1 MMNKNTDIQ
10 SLGLLI
16 QEKEERLVQINE
28 EFNKL
33 IQASK
38 YFEEYQKLD
47 SELKEFRKEFDKAA
61 IKFLKKTNQKTSE
74 GPAGKITLAVR
85 NSYKIKDP
93 SKLPE
98 EFKELPKL
106 EKKVK
111 EMNSQ
116 IKQEFELF
124 KNEVPGVEHIEKEY
138 IVWTKQKTLVLK
150 EENGKD

>member
-1 MMNKNTDIQ
+1 MTNDIQ
-10 SLGLLI
+10 SLGLKI
-16 QEKEERLVQINE
+16 QEKEERLIQINE

-33 IQASK
+33 IQQSK
-38 YFEEYQKLD
+38 YFEEYQRLD

-85 NSYKIKDP
+85 NSYKIKDA
-93 SKLPE
+93 SKLPD
-98 EFKELPKL
+98 EFKELPEL
-106 EKKVK
+106 EKRVK

-124 KNEVPGVEHIEKEY
+124 KNDIPGIEHTEKEY
-138 IVWTKQKTLVLK
+138 IVWTKPKTLNI
-150 EENGKD
+150 EEK

>member
-1 MMNKNTDIQ
+1 MKNTNDIQ
-10 SLGLLI
+10 SLGLQI
-16 QEKEERLVQINE
+16 QEKEERLTQINE

-33 IQASK
+33 IQQSK
-38 YFEEYQKLD
+38 YFEEYQRLD

-85 NSYKIKDP
+85 NSYKIKDA
-93 SKLPE
+93 SKLPN
-98 EFKELPKL
+98 EFKELPEL
-106 EKKVK
+106 EKRVK

-124 KNEVPGVEHIEKEY
+124 KNDIPGIEHTEKEY
-138 IVWTKQKTLVLK
+138 IVWTKPKTLNI
-150 EENGKD
+150 EEK

>member
-1 MMNKNTDIQ
+1 MKSTNDIQ
-10 SLGLLI
+10 SLGLKI

-33 IQASK
+33 IQQSK
-38 YFEEYQKLD
+38 YFEEYQRLD

-85 NSYKIKDP
+85 NSYKIKDA
-93 SKLPE
+93 SKLPN
-98 EFKELPKL
+98 EFKELPEL
-106 EKKVK
+106 EKRVK

-124 KNEVPGVEHIEKEY
+124 KNDIPGIEHTEKEY
-138 IVWTKQKTLVLK
+138 IVWTKPKTLNI
-150 EENGKD
+150 EEK

>member
-1 MMNKNTDIQ
+1 MKNTNDIQ
-10 SLGLLI
+10 SLGLKI

-33 IQASK
+33 IQQSK
-38 YFEEYQKLD
+38 YFEEYQRLD

-85 NSYKIKDP
+85 NSYKIKDA
-93 SKLPE
+93 SKLPD
-98 EFKELPKL
+98 EFKELPEL
-106 EKKVK
+106 EKRVK

-124 KNEVPGVEHIEKEY
+124 KNDIPGIEHTEKEY
-138 IVWTKQKTLVLK
+138 IVWTKTKTLNI
-150 EENGKD
+150 EEK

>member
-1 MMNKNTDIQ
+1 MKNTNDIQ
-10 SLGLLI
+10 SLGLQI

-33 IQASK
+33 IQQSK
-38 YFEEYQKLD
+38 YFEEYQRLD

-85 NSYKIKDP
+85 NSYKIKDA
-93 SKLPE
+93 SKLPN
-98 EFKELPKL
+98 EFKELPEL
-106 EKKVK
+106 EKRVK

-124 KNEVPGVEHIEKEY
+124 KNDIPGIEHIEKEY
-138 IVWTKQKTLVLK
+138 IVWTKPKTLNI
-150 EENGKD
+150 EEK

>member
-1 MMNKNTDIQ
+1 MKSTNDIQ
-10 SLGLLI
+10 SLGLQI

-33 IQASK
+33 IQQSK

-85 NSYKIKDP
+85 NSYKIKDA
-93 SKLPE
+93 SKLPN
-98 EFKELPKL
+98 EFKELPEL
-106 EKKVK
+106 EKRVK
-111 EMNSQ
+111 EMGHT
-116 IKQEFELF
+116 E
-124 KNEVPGVEHIEKEY
+124 
-138 IVWTKQKTLVLK
+138 
-150 EENGKD
+150 

>member
-1 MMNKNTDIQ
+1 MTQINDIQ
-10 SLGLLI
+10 SLGLQI
-16 QEKEERLVQINE
+16 QQKEERLVQINE

-38 YFEEYQKLD
+38 YFEEYKKLD

-74 GPAGKITLAVR
+74 GPAGKITLAIR

-93 SKLPE
+93 SQLPE
-98 EFKELPKL
+98 EFKELPEL

-124 KNEVPGVEHIEKEY
+124 KNDVPGIEHTEKEY
-138 IVWTKQKTLVLK
+138 IVWTRNKPLNL
-150 EENGKD
+150 EENNE

>member
-1 MMNKNTDIQ
+1 MKNTNDIQ
-10 SLGLLI
+10 SLGLQI
-16 QEKEERLVQINE
+16 QEKEERLTQINE

-33 IQASK
+33 IQQSK
-38 YFEEYQKLD
+38 YFEEYQRLD

-85 NSYKIKDP
+85 NSYKIKDA
-93 SKLPE
+93 SKLPD
-98 EFKELPKL
+98 EFKELPEL
-106 EKKVK
+106 EKRVK

-124 KNEVPGVEHIEKEY
+124 KNDIPGIEHTEKEY
-138 IVWTKQKTLVLK
+138 IVWTKPKTLNI
-150 EENGKD
+150 EEK

>member
-1 MMNKNTDIQ
+1 MTQINDIQ
-10 SLGLLI
+10 SLGLQI
-16 QEKEERLVQINE
+16 QQKEERLVQINE

-38 YFEEYQKLD
+38 YFEEYKKLD

-85 NSYKIKDP
+85 NSYKVKDP

-98 EFKELPKL
+98 EFKELPEL

-124 KNEVPGVEHIEKEY
+124 KNDVPGIEHTEKEY
-138 IVWTKQKTLVLK
+138 IVWTRNKPLNLE
-150 EENGKD
+150 EENE

>member
-1 MMNKNTDIQ
+1 MTKVNDIQ
-10 SLGLLI
+10 TLGLQI

-33 IQASK
+33 IQQSK
-38 YFEEYQKLD
+38 YFEEYQRLD
-47 SELKEFRKEFDKAA
+47 SELKQFRKEFDKAA
-61 IKFLKKTNQKTSE
+61 IKFLKQTNQKTSE

-85 NSYKIKDP
+85 NSYKVKDT

-98 EFKELPKL
+98 EFKELPEL
-106 EKKVK
+106 EKRVK

-124 KNEVPGVEHIEKEY
+124 KNEIPGIEHTEKEY
-138 IVWTKQKTLVLK
+138 IVWTKPKMYGELN
-150 EENGKD
+150 EE

>member
-1 MMNKNTDIQ
+1 MKNDIQ
-10 SLGLLI
+10 SLGLQI
-16 QEKEERLVQINE
+16 EEKEKRLVELNE

-93 SKLPE
+93 NLLPE
-98 EFKELPKL
+98 EFKNLPIY

-111 EMNSQ
+111 EMNTQ

-124 KNEVPGVEHIEKEY
+124 KNKVPGIEHTAKEY
-138 IVWTKQKTLVLK
+138 IVWTRNKPLNL
-150 EENGKD
+150 EENNE

>member
-1 MMNKNTDIQ
+1 MTNDIQ
-10 SLGLLI
+10 SLGLKI

-33 IQASK
+33 IQQSK
-38 YFEEYQKLD
+38 YFEEYQRLD

-85 NSYKIKDP
+85 NSYKIKDA
-93 SKLPE
+93 SKLPD
-98 EFKELPKL
+98 EFKELPEL
-106 EKKVK
+106 EKRVK

-124 KNEVPGVEHIEKEY
+124 KNDIPGIEHTEKEY
-138 IVWTKQKTLVLK
+138 IVWTKPKTINI
-150 EENGKD
+150 EEK

>member
-1 MMNKNTDIQ
+1 MKNTNDIQ
-10 SLGLLI
+10 SLGLQI
-16 QEKEERLVQINE
+16 QEKEERLVKINE
-28 EFNKL
+28 EFKKL
-33 IQASK
+33 IQQSK

-85 NSYKIKDP
+85 NSYKIKDA
-93 SKLPE
+93 SKLPN
-98 EFKELPKL
+98 EFKELPEL
-106 EKKVK
+106 EKRVK

-124 KNEVPGVEHIEKEY
+124 KNDIPGIEHTEKEY
-138 IVWTKQKTLVLK
+138 IVWTKPKTLNI
-150 EENGKD
+150 EEK